1 MSEEKKEK
9 KKKGESKVNVER
21 IYTIPLRSRAP
32 KWRRSEKAIFIVRAY
47 LAKHLKA
54 SPSDVHIDK
63 GINEKIFAR
72 GAKNPPKKIRVRAMK
87 FDDGVVEAELKE

>member
-9 KKKGESKVNVER
+9 KKKEEGKVNVER
-21 IYTIPLRSRAP
+21 IYTIPLRNRAP
-32 KWRRSEKAIFIVRAY
+32 KWRRSEKAVFVVREY

-54 SPSDVHIDK
+54 VPSDVHIDK
-63 GINEKIFAR
+63 SINEKIFAR
-72 GAKNPPKKIRVRAMK
+72 GARHPPTKIRVRAMK